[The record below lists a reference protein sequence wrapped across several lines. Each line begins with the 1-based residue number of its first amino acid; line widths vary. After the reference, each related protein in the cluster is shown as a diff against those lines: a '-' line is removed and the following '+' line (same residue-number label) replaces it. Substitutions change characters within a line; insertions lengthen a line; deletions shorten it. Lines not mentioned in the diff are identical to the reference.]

1 MTTRNMV
8 RAQAHPPAAAFV
20 ARLAAKARDLA
31 EASTEA
37 RQDEHRW
44 RKPSLLWPL
53 FAAKTFGD
61 R

>member
-1 MTTRNMV
+1 ML

-53 FAAKTFGD
+53 FAAKTHGD